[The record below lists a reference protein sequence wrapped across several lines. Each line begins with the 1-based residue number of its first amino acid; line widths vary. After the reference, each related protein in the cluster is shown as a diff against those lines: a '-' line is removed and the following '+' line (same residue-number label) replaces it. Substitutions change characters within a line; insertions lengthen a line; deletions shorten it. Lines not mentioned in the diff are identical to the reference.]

1 MFGLNRLSIQSKM
14 ILLLLT
20 VSLLSIAVVSWT
32 GYRSAKS
39 ALTRQIENQLTGIR
53 VAKTTTLKTMLE
65 GLRDQVIAMSDSRA
79 AIEGI
84 KAFRQAYGELAT
96 ATVSEDEGVALSN
109 FYAGE
114 FLPALQK
121 NLEDRKSTRLNSSH

>member
-14 ILLLLT
+14 IVLLLT
-20 VSLLSIAVVSWT
+20 VSLLSIGVVSWT
-32 GYRSAKS
+32 GYLSAKT

-79 AIEGI
+79 AIEGT
-84 KAFRQAYGELAT
+84 KAFRQA
-96 ATVSEDEGVALSN
+96 
-109 FYAGE
+109 
-114 FLPALQK
+114 
-121 NLEDRKSTRLNSSH
+121 